1 VNLAL
6 KKVGLNTSLK
16 PCAALDKTPSKRQP
30 TVHAILSVS
39 SLNSELIPMKI
50 LSFNEH
56 AAGTQPSVI
65 SIPND
70 ADPRTVSLDGV
81 TRIDLHFPKFTDGRA
96 YSQAFLLR
104 RRLGFKGEIRATGDV
119 LIDQLVSMAR
129 TGFDVAVLREG
140 LDASAAQ
147 RQFDR
152 FPAYYQG
159 SAVDTQPLFAKAVA

>member
-1 VNLAL
+1 
-6 KKVGLNTSLK
+6 
-16 PCAALDKTPSKRQP
+16 
-30 TVHAILSVS
+30 
-39 SLNSELIPMKI
+39 MKI
-50 LSFNEH
+50 LSFNDH
-56 AAGTQPSVI
+56 TPSTDRGVI
-65 SIPND
+65 SIAND
-70 ADPRTVSLDGV
+70 ADPRDVSLDGV
-81 TRIDLHFPKFTDGRA
+81 KRIDLHFPKFTDGRA

-152 FPAYYQG
+152 FPAFYQG
-159 SAVDTQPLFAKAVA
+159 SAVNTQPLFAKAAA